1 MPEQINFNISAQNI
15 ISNVAL
21 NEKLPN
27 LLATFEQ
34 NRQQGIKQF
43 YNLDLAK
50 KRAASA
56 KYKVTE
62 NLDKYLVDFEASVLR
77 KGGKVLWA
85 YDAAIALSEIENILL
100 KNKNKKV
107 AKTTSALAEE
117 IGLNQYFISKK
128 INCKELSYAG
138 YINETL
144 QSKASHMAHETML
157 ADKDELYKKLN
168 QQIRLSLDADL
179 KELSLDLQQELKKIA
194 AETEITIT
202 TANFLIADSGMA
214 VFCDNEGHY
223 AMAAAN
229 NGIQIVLASIDS
241 LIPSMSELELF
252 LPLYAS
258 FSEGSRLNTYHT
270 IVGPKLTDDVDGPSE
285 FIVLLID
292 NGRSELLNT
301 QTQREA
307 MYCIGCG
314 ACYNVCPVFK
324 HVGSAPYQN
333 AIAGPIASATQ
344 PVINQEKNIINLEF
358 ASTSCGN
365 CNKVCP
371 VNIDL
376 QNHIIK
382 NRREN
387 KLSTGNKLAWYTWK
401 KFALNRK
408 NMNSGSGIKGFTLKQ
423 LYKKEWGSQ
432 RIFPEIAHK
441 TFNQLY
447 REKYQLK

>member
-1 MPEQINFNISAQNI
+1 MAEQINFNITAQNAI
-15 ISNVAL
+15 NNVAVTG
-21 NEKLPN
+21 KLPD
-27 LLATFEQ
+27 LLAAFEQ

-43 YNLDLAK
+43 YNLELAK
-50 KRAASA
+50 KRAANA

-62 NLDKYLVDFEASVLR
+62 SLDKYLVDFEASVLR

-85 YDAAIALSEIENILL
+85 YDAAIALNEIENILL
-100 KNKNKKV
+100 KNKTKKV
-107 AKTTSALAEE
+107 AKTTSALTEE
-117 IGLNQYFISKK
+117 IGLNQHLSSKK

-144 QSKASHMAHETML
+144 QNKAEHMAYETML

-168 QQIRLSLDADL
+168 QQIRLSLEADL
-179 KELSLDLQQELKKIA
+179 KELSLDLQQELKNA
-194 AETEITIT
+194 AAGAEITIT

-229 NGIQIVLASIDS
+229 NGIQIVLATIDS
-241 LIPSMSELELF
+241 LIPSVGDLELF

-258 FSEGSRLNTYHT
+258 FSEGSTLNTYHS
-270 IVGPKLTDDVDGPSE
+270 IIGPKLTDDSDGPSE

-292 NGRSELLNT
+292 NGRSELLHT

-324 HVGSAPYQN
+324 HVGAIPYQN

-344 PVINQEKNIINLEF
+344 PIIYQENNNSSLEY

-423 LYKKEWGSQ
+423 LYKKEWGAQ
-432 RIFPEIAHK
+432 RVFPEIADK

-447 REKYQLK
+447 REKHQLK